1 MPAHDIAQ
9 ANREKPGISGMD
21 EVVAFDQSLSSEDFL
36 KPVAEN
42 RTATPRGND
51 RQHSRATDRKKF
63 KDFKD

>member
-51 RQHSRATDRKKF
+51 R
-63 KDFKD
+63 